1 MPDLPPSPIGP
12 KFLLRIA
19 IIDGDVI
26 EYPYASAMDAK
37 HELEIIHHGMPGGL
51 WAEDRYYPLHRIEYA
66 EITPAEMMMPKK
78 KKKDKEVDVDG

>member
-26 EYPYASAMDAK
+26 EYPYESAMDAK
-37 HELEIIHHGMPGGL
+37 HELEIILHGMPGGL
-51 WAEDRYYPLHRIEYA
+51 WAGDRYYPSHRIEYA
-66 EITPAEMMMPKK
+66 EITPAEAIVTKK
-78 KKKDKEVDVDG
+78 KRKNTKVDKDG